1 MLVALKRQDLQWLY
15 RIAPRGRFVL
25 DASESDVVLYVH
37 TPEFVLSVPVRA
49 HVAQTGGSVLLPDLQ
64 EFVREVKEEFITIQA
79 DESNMQCT
87 AKDRCVYC
95 PVHEVHVE
103 LPVEPRRYIEIDGEK
118 FSKGLR
124 FAMIASERKQTAHL
138 QYDLEGVCF
147 DFEVG
152 ALVGLSGPCMAVA
165 YIDGDCTGTLTCPRV
180 VMPAKVCKTFL
191 KVHQFAHERLK
202 VWYGLNEYNAPVVYI
217 QAGRAWMSFEGN
229 VKFPSYWRSFIPVN
243 APVCFKTLARDVLQ
257 ALNQLPVEPADSPSV
272 TVAGGDGQLQFSR
285 GNVVEVLPIDQTEQF
300 EVVFDVNHL
309 RDLFRAVPPH
319 KTMVWSIQGRL
330 KPAQICDDTE
340 QFLYVVM
347 PRRE

>member
-49 HVAQTGGSVLLPDLQ
+49 HVAQTGGSILLPNLQDL
-64 EFVREVKEEFITIQA
+64 VDVKERYITLRA
-79 DESNMQCT
+79 DDSNVQC
-87 AKDRCVYC
+87 AAENRRVYC
-95 PVHEVHVE
+95 PLQEVRVE
-103 LPVEPRRYIEIDGEK
+103 RPVEPRRYIEIDGEQ
-118 FSKGLR
+118 FSAGLQ
-124 FAMIASERKQTAHL
+124 FAMVACAHKQTAHL

-152 ALVGLSGPCMAVA
+152 ALVGLSGPRMAVA
-165 YIDGDCTGTLTCPRV
+165 YIDGDCTGTLTAPLV

-202 VWYGLNEYNAPVVYI
+202 VWYGLNARNAPVVYI
-217 QAGRAWMSFEGN
+217 QAGRAWMSFESN
-229 VKFPSYWRSFIPVN
+229 MNFPLHWRSFIPVN

-272 TVAGGDGQLQFSR
+272 TVAGGDGQLRLSR
-285 GNVVEVLPIDQTEQF
+285 GNVVECLPIDQTEQF
-300 EVVFDVNHL
+300 EVILDVNYL
-309 RDLFRAVPPH
+309 RDLFRAVPSH

-330 KPAQICDDTE
+330 DAVKICDDTE